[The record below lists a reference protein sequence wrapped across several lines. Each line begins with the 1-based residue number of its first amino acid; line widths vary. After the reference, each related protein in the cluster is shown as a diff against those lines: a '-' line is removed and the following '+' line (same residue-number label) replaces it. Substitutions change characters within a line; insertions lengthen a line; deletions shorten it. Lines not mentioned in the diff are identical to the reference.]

1 MLCDVVFFWTTGNN
15 CDILETEK
23 GGWTV
28 RFLILVGIG
37 ALVAA
42 YALRRMWAKRARLRG
57 TVRASATVLEVA
69 ESPWPVPGESGSLY
83 RVRARY
89 VLPGG
94 QAVEALSQNTV
105 HAPGDFPPGSRVE
118 IAYDPDAP
126 ETFYVLRDREYTDL
140 IFLCFG
146 IFVLL
151 VGVILWI
158 AD

>member
-1 MLCDVVFFWTTGNN
+1 M
-15 CDILETEK
+15 
-23 GGWTV
+23 
-28 RFLILVGIG
+28 RFLILAAIG
-37 ALVAA
+37 ALVTG
-42 YALRRMWAKRARLRG
+42 YALRRMGVKRARLRG
-57 TVRASATVLEVA
+57 MVRASATVLEVA

-89 VLPGG
+89 ALPGG
-94 QAVEALSQNTV
+94 RTVEALSQNTV
-105 HAPGDFPPGSRVE
+105 HAPGDYPPGARVE

-151 VGVILWI
+151 LGVILWI
-158 AD
+158 AE

>member
-1 MLCDVVFFWTTGNN
+1 M
-15 CDILETEK
+15 
-23 GGWTV
+23 
-28 RFLILVGIG
+28 RFLILAVIG
-37 ALVAA
+37 TFAAA
-42 YALRRMWAKRARLRG
+42 YALRRMCAKRARLRG
-57 TVRASATVLEVA
+57 MCRTEATVLEVA

-89 VLPGG
+89 TLPGG
-94 QAVEALSQNTV
+94 RTVEALSRNTV
-105 HAPGDFPPGSRVE
+105 HAPGDYPPGARVE
-118 IAYDPDAP
+118 IACDPDAP

-151 VGVILWI
+151 LGVILWI

>member
-1 MLCDVVFFWTTGNN
+1 MFCDVVIFWTTGGI

-23 GGWTV
+23 GEWAM
-28 RFLILVGIG
+28 RFLILVVLG
-37 ALVAA
+37 AIVAA

-57 TVRASATVLEVA
+57 TVRASATVLEVT
-69 ESPWPVPGESGSLY
+69 ETPWPGPGESGSLY

-89 VLPGG
+89 ALPDGHTF
-94 QAVEALSQNTV
+94 EALSQNTV
-105 HAPGDFPPGSRVE
+105 HAPGEHPPGSRVE
-118 IAYDPDAP
+118 IACDPDAP

-151 VGVILWI
+151 LGVILWI